1 MTPGLILLTYGFACY
16 PHQPWFMLVVT
27 MFQFTLNRR
36 VVRTVALLLL
46 PALLFAQGLRLC
58 FHSPVHAAHID
69 AHAHASAVH
78 LESTLSLAGDHE
90 ESAGD
95 VDVAFAALLKI
106 FYSLLAFAVVSA
118 FVVIATAPRVHK
130 RRIAPVQFYFHPYA
144 VYSLTPPLRAPPR

>member
-1 MTPGLILLTYGFACY
+1 
-16 PHQPWFMLVVT
+16 MLVAT
-27 MFQFTLNRR
+27 MSHFTLNRR

-58 FHSPVHAAHID
+58 FHSPVHAAHVD
-69 AHAHASAVH
+69 AHAHASTVH
-78 LESTLSLAGDHE
+78 LESTLSIAGDHE

-118 FVVIATAPRVHK
+118 FVVLAIAPRAGR
-130 RRIAPVQFYFHPYA
+130 RRIALPQFFYPPY
-144 VYSLTPPLRAPPR
+144 VVCSLTPPLRAPPR

>member
-1 MTPGLILLTYGFACY
+1 
-16 PHQPWFMLVVT
+16 MLVAI
-27 MFQFTLNRR
+27 MFHFTLNRR

-46 PALLFAQGLRLC
+46 PVLLFVQGLRL
-58 FHSPVHAAHID
+58 
-69 AHAHASAVH
+69 HAHTHAHVDSAHTADHTHASTIH
-78 LESTLSLAGDHE
+78 LESTLGIVGDHE

-118 FVVIATAPRVHK
+118 FVVLAAAPRASI
-130 RRIAPVQFYFHPYA
+130 RRLIPIQFCFHPYA